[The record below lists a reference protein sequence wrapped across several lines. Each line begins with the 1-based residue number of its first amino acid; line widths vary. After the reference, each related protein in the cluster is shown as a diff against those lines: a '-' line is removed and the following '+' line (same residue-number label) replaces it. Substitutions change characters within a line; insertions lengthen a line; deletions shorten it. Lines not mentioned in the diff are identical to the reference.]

1 MGNNSEK
8 AMQALDAVTTLNKY
22 FASNPIYR
30 ERVGAINEL
39 YQQEEYDTALS
50 LFAKFPDARHLMGNL
65 IKKLKQKSVYHTLK
79 RIVGGKCDSPYEAL
93 KGLYSLS
100 THCCIEIEHGAT
112 EYHIVLTEIFNRI
125 GSLIYGGDYG
135 LRKDRAVQ

>member
-1 MGNNSEK
+1 MSSENGK
-8 AMQALDAVTTLNKY
+8 AMQALDVVSMLNKY
-22 FASNPIYR
+22 FAPNPVYR
-30 ERVGAINEL
+30 ERVEAINEL
-39 YQQEEYDTALS
+39 YQQEEYSMVLD
-50 LFAKFPDARHLMGNL
+50 LFSKFPDARHLMGSL
-65 IKKLKQKSVYHTLK
+65 IKKLKAKSVYHTLK

-112 EYHIVLTEIFNRI
+112 EYHIVLTEVFNRI

-135 LRKDRAVQ
+135 LRKDRAA